1 VLVYP
6 EFLPSQEELVTDT
19 FSGLHNMELP
29 KSNSGDHGV
38 LAGLTARRAKKIAL
52 AKTPSTVFTY
62 PRNDSDSD
70 GDPGDPDEGPE

>member
-1 VLVYP
+1 
-6 EFLPSQEELVTDT
+6 
-19 FSGLHNMELP
+19 MELP

-62 PRNDSDSD
+62 PRNDPDSD